1 MASGDLIVKVADKDT
16 LDRTYA
22 NTNAILA
29 AVGEDVRIKG
39 VKRYG
44 MKINK
49 NDSNPATRCT
59 YLFDAVGMTPAAM
72 NYSAGRF
79 DFGDWGN
86 VFFVKNNYP
95 AMVKYDGTEDYK
107 LDPNDHT
114 KKADGKTASDVS
126 NTAYGGNAMSV
137 FDGSGDKGKI
147 WLSQFEV
154 GNYEY
159 MIISNVQY
167 DESYNDDAYVREDG
181 SHADKLYFPM
191 FGGSYDGTR
200 IRSLAGQ
207 ALMYNTNAS
216 TEIARAKANGAGWN
230 IGSWSKRNLLNCM
243 LKIMSKTDNSQTAF
257 GQGQTS
263 GYVNDA
269 SQNYGHLATG
279 TLKDK
284 GQFFGYNDTTHE
296 VKVFYME
303 KPWGN
308 RWDRI
313 NGLLMV
319 GGEILAKM
327 TPPYNLT
334 GKDFE
339 KVGIT
344 FASSGNGYQKGTKSS
359 RFGRI
364 VNSIGGSS
372 STYTCDYFWWNAG
385 ITAVALVGG
394 HCNFGESCGAD
405 CLALDNSAGF
415 AYWSIGA
422 SVFLEQPIAA

>member
-1 MASGDLIVKVADKDT
+1 
-16 LDRTYA
+16 
-22 NTNAILA
+22 
-29 AVGEDVRIKG
+29 
-39 VKRYG
+39 
-44 MKINK
+44 
-49 NDSNPATRCT
+49 
-59 YLFDAVGMTPAAM
+59 
-72 NYSAGRF
+72 
-79 DFGDWGN
+79 
-86 VFFVKNNYP
+86 
-95 AMVKYDGTEDYK
+95 
-107 LDPNDHT
+107 
-114 KKADGKTASDVS
+114 
-126 NTAYGGNAMSV
+126 
-137 FDGSGDKGKI
+137 
-147 WLSQFEV
+147 
-154 GNYEY
+154 
-159 MIISNVQY
+159 
-167 DESYNDDAYVREDG
+167 
-181 SHADKLYFPM
+181 
-191 FGGSYDGTR
+191 
-200 IRSLAGQ
+200 
-207 ALMYNTNAS
+207 
-216 TEIARAKANGAGWN
+216 
-230 IGSWSKRNLLNCM
+230 M

-279 TLKDK
+279 TLTNK
-284 GQFFGYNDTTHE
+284 GQFFGYKDTTHE
-296 VKVFYME
+296 VKVFYIE
-303 KPWGN
+303 KWWGN

-394 HCNFGESCGAD
+394 SCSNGEYCGAD
-405 CLALDNSAGF
+405 YLNLDNSAGN
-415 AYWSIGA
+415 AGWYVGA

>member
-1 MASGDLIVKVADKDT
+1 MTRQDLVNKSIDKLNTVKEALELINILEYDECIAVLTGTKNLPSEIHSALMRRGKEANGGKTTLALPVERIADK
-16 LDRTYA
+16 
-22 NTNAILA
+22 NCILFMWA
-29 AVGEDVRIKG
+29 TFPKLQEALATIKAWG
-39 VKRYG
+39 FEYKTIGFCWVKR
-44 MKINK
+44 NK
-49 NDSNPATRCT
+49 NGSWFKGIGFYTKSNSEVCLIAT
-59 YLFDAVGMTPAAM
+59 
-72 NYSAGRF
+72 
-79 DFGDWGN
+79 
-86 VFFVKNNYP
+86 
-95 AMVKYDGTEDYK
+95 
-107 LDPNDHT
+107 
-114 KKADGKTASDVS
+114 
-126 NTAYGGNAMSV
+126 
-137 FDGSGDKGKI
+137 KGKPPKK
-147 WLSQFEV
+147 SV
-154 GNYEY
+154 HHT
-159 MIISNVQY
+159 V
-167 DESYNDDAYVREDG
+167 SYNDDAYVREDG

-303 KPWGN
+303 KTWGN

-344 FASSGNGYQKGTKSS
+344 FTSSGNGYQKGTKSS

-394 HCNFGESCGAD
+394 SCNDGEACGAD
-405 CLALDNSAGF
+405 CLYLNGSAGN

>member
-1 MASGDLIVKVADKDT
+1 
-16 LDRTYA
+16 
-22 NTNAILA
+22 
-29 AVGEDVRIKG
+29 
-39 VKRYG
+39 
-44 MKINK
+44 
-49 NDSNPATRCT
+49 
-59 YLFDAVGMTPAAM
+59 
-72 NYSAGRF
+72 
-79 DFGDWGN
+79 
-86 VFFVKNNYP
+86 
-95 AMVKYDGTEDYK
+95 
-107 LDPNDHT
+107 
-114 KKADGKTASDVS
+114 
-126 NTAYGGNAMSV
+126 
-137 FDGSGDKGKI
+137 
-147 WLSQFEV
+147 
-154 GNYEY
+154 
-159 MIISNVQY
+159 
-167 DESYNDDAYVREDG
+167 
-181 SHADKLYFPM
+181 M

-230 IGSWSKRNLLNCM
+230 IGSWSKRNLLNCI

-296 VKVFYME
+296 VKVFYIE
-303 KPWGN
+303 KWWGN

-344 FASSGNGYQKGTKSS
+344 FASSGSGYQKGTKSS

-394 HCNFGESCGAD
+394 NCNDGENCGAA
-405 CLALDNSAGF
+405 CLSLNSSAGV
-415 AYWSIGA
+415 AYWNVGA